1 MFRRLRLN
9 IDEILCVV
17 LVTMFCLTR
26 RMNNKIVFYQ
36 IEETKVEK
44 KSFIKPSFPAHLC
57 LCFFCVLDYTIES
70 CNTDETLFIN
80 FVESY
85 NDVILSVKMI

>member
-17 LVTMFCLTR
+17 LVTRFCLTR
-26 RMNNKIVFYQ
+26 MINNKIVFYQ

-44 KSFIKPSFPAHLC
+44 KSFIKHSFPAHVC
-57 LCFFCVLDYTIES
+57 LCSFCVLDYTIES
-70 CNTDETLFIN
+70 CNTDENLFIN
-80 FVESY
+80 LVQSY
-85 NDVILSVKMI
+85 NDVILTVKMI

>member
-17 LVTMFCLTR
+17 LVTRFCLTR

-36 IEETKVEK
+36 MEETKVEK
-44 KSFIKPSFPAHLC
+44 KSFIKQSFPAHVC
-57 LCFFCVLDYTIES
+57 LCSIES
-70 CNTDETLFIN
+70 CNTDENLFIN
-80 FVESY
+80 HVQSY
-85 NDVILSVKMI
+85 NDVILTVKMI

>member
-1 MFRRLRLN
+1 MFRRVRLN

-36 IEETKVEK
+36 MEETKVEK
-44 KSFIKPSFPAHLC
+44 KSFIKHSFPAHVC
-57 LCFFCVLDYTIES
+57 LCSFCVLDYTIES
-70 CNTDETLFIN
+70 CNTDENLFIN
-80 FVESY
+80 HVRSY
-85 NDVILSVKMI
+85 NDVILTVKMV